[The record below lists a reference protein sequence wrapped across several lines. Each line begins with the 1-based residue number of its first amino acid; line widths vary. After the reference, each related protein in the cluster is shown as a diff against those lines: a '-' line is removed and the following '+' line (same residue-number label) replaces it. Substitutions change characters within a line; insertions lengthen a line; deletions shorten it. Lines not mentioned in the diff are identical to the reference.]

1 MTAEKSDL
9 SAWWMPFTANRQFKA
24 EPMLLARAEGM
35 HYFTPEGRPVLDGAA
50 GLWCVNAGHGRRE
63 IVEAV
68 SAAISELDYAPP
80 FKIGH
85 PYAFR
90 AADALKAVLPAGFS
104 QVFFVNSGSEAA
116 ETALKIARAYHV
128 AGASR
133 SGCG

>member
-1 MTAEKSDL
+1 
-9 SAWWMPFTANRQFKA
+9 MPFTANRQFKA

-68 SAAISELDYAPP
+68 SAAIGELDYAPP

-85 PYAFR
+85 PYAFA
-90 AADALKAVLPAGFS
+90 AADALKAVLPP
-104 QVFFVNSGSEAA
+104 GSATSSSSIPEA
-116 ETALKIARAYHV
+116 RPP
-128 AGASR
+128 R
-133 SGCG
+133 PR

>member
-1 MTAEKSDL
+1 
-9 SAWWMPFTANRQFKA
+9 
-24 EPMLLARAEGM
+24 MLLARAEGM

-90 AADALKAVLPAGFS
+90 RRRCA
-104 QVFFVNSGSEAA
+104 EAA
-116 ETALKIARAYHV
+116 ASARTSAMSSSSIP
-128 AGASR
+128 GAKR
-133 SGCG
+133 RRRR